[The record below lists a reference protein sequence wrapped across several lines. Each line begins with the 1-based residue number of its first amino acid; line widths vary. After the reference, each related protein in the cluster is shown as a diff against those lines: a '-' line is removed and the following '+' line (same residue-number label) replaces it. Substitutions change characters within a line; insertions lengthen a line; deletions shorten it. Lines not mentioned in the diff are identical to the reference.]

1 MSPANDCEKE
11 LETLKTYK
19 ASINQFLAS
28 LAQRVAYIEI
38 LASSWWLQEVVETDI
53 VSSPS

>member
-38 LASSWWLQEVVETDI
+38 LASS
-53 VSSPS
+53 